1 MNNPL
6 ISVIVPV
13 YKVEQYLDQCIE
25 SLLNQTYSNLEI
37 LLIDDGS
44 PDGCPAMCDGHAA
57 RDSRIKVIH
66 KQNGGLADTRNTGI
80 DAATGDMIAFLDSDD
95 WLAPETYEEQVRAFQ
110 QDPELDIVC
119 CAAGRILDGKEVEQE
134 FVYYPTG
141 TVKPGREIA
150 KRMLLDEIGSQAVK
164 GLYKRYCWDGVRFPL
179 GRLYEDIPT
188 TYKAF
193 VKARKIAFIAEPFYK
208 YRMNDESISH
218 TPKAIKPYHIYLG
231 FKDHYLF
238 AAEHFPEIA
247 TRCCGNAGH
256 YAISTYFHYCSEGSA
271 ELETAVA
278 DVRAFMDEHKAQIL
292 QDQQIPGSR
301 KLALRLYY
309 FSDGLFK
316 LFCRVFHMLGL
327 QKKLGFDMK

>member
-1 MNNPL
+1 MNPL

-13 YKVEQYLDQCIE
+13 YKVEEYLSQCME

-44 PDGCPAMCDGHAA
+44 PDGCPAMCDGYAA

-66 KQNGGLADTRNTGI
+66 KQNGGLADTRNTGL

-95 WLAPETYEEQVRAFQ
+95 WLALETYEELVRVFR
-110 QDPELDIVC
+110 QDPGLDIVC
-119 CAAGRILDGKEVEQE
+119 CAAGRVRGDEEVSQE
-134 FVYYPTG
+134 FIYYPTG
-141 TVKPGREIA
+141 TVKTGREITQQ
-150 KRMLLDEIGSQAVK
+150 MLLDEIGSQAVK
-164 GLYKRYCWDGVRFPL
+164 GLYKRHCWEGVRFPL
-179 GRLYEDIPT
+179 GLLYEDIPT
-188 TYKAF
+188 TYKAYM
-193 VKARKIAFIAEPFYK
+193 KAERIAFIAEPFYK
-208 YRMNDESISH
+208 YRLNDEGISN

-231 FKDHYLF
+231 FKDHYLC

-292 QDQQIPGSR
+292 QDQQIPSSR

-309 FSDGLFK
+309 FSNGLFK
-316 LFCRVFHMLGL
+316 LFCRVFHALGL